1 MLDTTLSH
9 YTILEKSGRGGPGE
23 VPLVE
28 QSLTRWMVGLPP
40 DRQLVLNFSK
50 DIAFSPDRPE
60 LFDRQEGGNRMM
72 AVTVETSPQLK
83 IGKPRLLFEGP
94 YFLTRRGIPN
104 SYDVSPDGRFL
115 MIRSDPDSTPTQ
127 INVIRNGSEELERLV
142 PPN

>member
-1 MLDTTLSH
+1 M
-9 YTILEKSGRGGPGE
+9 
-23 VPLVE
+23 
-28 QSLTRWMVGLPP
+28 
-40 DRQLVLNFSK
+40 
-50 DIAFSPDRPE
+50 
-60 LFDRQEGGNRMM
+60 
-72 AVTVETSPQLK
+72 K